1 MKMIPKAEIMRLTR
15 DTRGAGHRVAEHSH
29 NYYEFVYYISAE
41 GQLNVE
47 GETRRIKSGRFTVMK
62 PGTVHSERHD
72 IDAVV
77 LFFVFEC
84 DLPLEYS
91 VYDDDGERSIGRL
104 CESMANE
111 YFSKKQYSGELLSL
125 MLCELLLR
133 ILRMRTSK
141 DEGRRDIAYAA
152 QFIEKQF
159 REKIDLSALADDS
172 GAEQSRMIERIV
184 VECPNPLLETGIIIG
199 DTPGFGAAQLEG
211 AEGSH
216 EEALKNYLTNS
227 VFRVFWVVLA
237 EQGIGKTEF
246 DFYEKYF
253 QAACCDII
261 VTGSEDWNA
270 EERSRFRERFLPKLK
285 NPQTR
290 FHFVSGKQGLNAL
303 KRNDQEEYRLS
314 GIPALRDMIINA
326 NLPKNYLENIVTDI
340 LRLCEDLVYW
350 LNQYSRKNRPPI
362 HGWWRPDSLFRWK
375 TALFGNPIKHLIDNE
390 LNKIK

>member
-1 MKMIPKAEIMRLTR
+1 MIPKAEIMRLTR

-159 REKIDLSALADDS
+159 REKIDLSALADDIGYGYDHFHHLFS
-172 GAEQSRMIERIV
+172 AKYGVSPKQYQMSFRMENAKR
-184 VECPNPLLETGIIIG
+184 LLSLGRY
-199 DTPGFGAAQLEG
+199 
-211 AEGSH
+211 SC
-216 EEALKNYLTNS
+216 
-227 VFRVFWVVLA
+227 
-237 EQGIGKTEF
+237 TEVA
-246 DFYEKYF
+246 Y
-253 QAACCDII
+253 
-261 VTGSEDWNA
+261 
-270 EERSRFRERFLPKLK
+270 
-285 NPQTR
+285 
-290 FHFVSGKQGLNAL
+290 
-303 KRNDQEEYRLS
+303 LS
-314 GIPALRDMIINA
+314 GF
-326 NLPKNYLENIVTDI
+326 
-340 LRLCEDLVYW
+340 
-350 LNQYSRKNRPPI
+350 S
-362 HGWWRPDSLFRWK
+362 DSAQFATLFRRCVGMSP
-375 TALFGNPIKHLIDNE
+375 TAYAKKHQRPL
-390 LNKIK
+390 

>member
-1 MKMIPKAEIMRLTR
+1 MIEKHEIGEILREFIIFLQESMDFHKQDPKIRETFSDAVKRAAFINHSLKLDEDRYVIGLV
-15 DTRGAGHRVAEHSH
+15 GASNVGKSTLLNAMFGENVAPRR
-29 NYYEFVYYISAE
+29 NGPCTAVPIEFEYGTA
-41 GQLNVE
+41 LNV
-47 GETRRIKSGRFTVMK
+47 RV
-62 PGTVHSERHD
+62 
-72 IDAVV
+72 
-77 LFFVFEC
+77 
-84 DLPLEYS
+84 
-91 VYDDDGERSIGRL
+91 
-104 CESMANE
+104 
-111 YFSKKQYSGELLSL
+111 YFSRALNRPVWNCSTPDQVHE
-125 MLCELLLR
+125 R
-133 ILRMRTSK
+133 
-141 DEGRRDIAYAA
+141 
-152 QFIEKQF
+152 
-159 REKIDLSALADDS
+159 LSALADDS

-216 EEALKNYLTNS
+216 EEALKNYLANS

-326 NLPKNYLENIVTDI
+326 NLQKNYLENIVTDI

-362 HGWWRPDSLFRWK
+362 HGWWRTDSLFRWK